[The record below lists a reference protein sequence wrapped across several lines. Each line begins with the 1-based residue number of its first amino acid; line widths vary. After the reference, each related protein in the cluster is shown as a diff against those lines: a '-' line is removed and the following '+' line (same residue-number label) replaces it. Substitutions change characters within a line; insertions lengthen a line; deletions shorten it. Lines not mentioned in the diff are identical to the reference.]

1 MSAFGTST
9 PPTTRPPRGAC
20 QTVGAAHTRV
30 RHVAGVQATPTANPA
45 PQPQSVG
52 SPPTSKG
59 QAATRLLRKP

>member
-9 PPTTRPPRGAC
+9 PPLRAPWGGVK
-20 QTVGAAHTRV
+20 TVGAAHTRV
-30 RHVAGVQATPTANPA
+30 RHVAGGAGDACGLTPA

-59 QAATRLLRKP
+59 KAATRLLRKP